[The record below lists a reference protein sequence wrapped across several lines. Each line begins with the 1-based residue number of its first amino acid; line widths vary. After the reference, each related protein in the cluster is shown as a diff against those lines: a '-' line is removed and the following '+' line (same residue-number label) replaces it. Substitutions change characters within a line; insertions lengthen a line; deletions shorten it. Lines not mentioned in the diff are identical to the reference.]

1 MQAKQK
7 HRGTHAMYTL
17 FCKRVQASEREMV
30 LAFKQNKDFS
40 MPYTSFY
47 KRGQLGN

>member
-7 HRGTHAMYTL
+7 HRGNHAMYTS

-30 LAFKQNKDFS
+30 HAFKTLQCRIPRSISVDS
-40 MPYTSFY
+40 
-47 KRGQLGN
+47 